1 MRRVPT
7 PLRYQ
12 VTHYDCGPTSLLNA
26 LAVLFDRDELPPDV
40 LKGIYALSLDRY
52 YDGLAYHGGTSGMA
66 MAHIAF
72 WLQDYADRTGFPL
85 RALRVTSQQVSLA
98 EGSPLHEC
106 LQKGGVAVA
115 GVRLDVD
122 HYVALTGLEDGLV
135 RVFDPFWSAPGEK
148 DWGPGVTQ
156 ITDAPFSHNRLI
168 RPEVMDSECD
178 HEYSFACASGAEAVL
193 MWRTPSHGRD
203 GQD

>member
-1 MRRVPT
+1 MRHMPT

-40 LKGIYALSLDRY
+40 LKGVYALSLDRY

-85 RALRVTSQQVSLA
+85 RAMRITGQQVSLA
-98 EGSPLHEC
+98 EGSPLRES
-106 LQKGGVAVA
+106 LGQGGVAVA

-122 HYVALTGLEDGLV
+122 HYVVLTGFQDGCV
-135 RVFDPFWSAPGEK
+135 RVFDPFWSALGQRE
-148 DWGPGVTQ
+148 WGPGVMQ
-156 ITDAPFSHNRLI
+156 VTDAPFSHNRLI
-168 RPEVMDSECD
+168 RPEVMDSEDD

-193 MWRTPSHGRD
+193 MWRTSPRGAEARN
-203 GQD
+203 